1 MFAVRLSFWSKPTKS
16 SLPVTSSRPRK
27 SFGGAVSQAAMAV
40 GKQRKVPANKS
51 YQRREMAK
59 DLTEEY
65 GEPLIASQYS
75 VAEKFH
81 ANFYHDFMEDAEIEA
96 DRPQSQLSRPSSD

>member
-1 MFAVRLSFWSKPTKS
+1 
-16 SLPVTSSRPRK
+16 
-27 SFGGAVSQAAMAV
+27 MAV

-96 DRPQSQLSRPSSD
+96 DRPKSVISSIV